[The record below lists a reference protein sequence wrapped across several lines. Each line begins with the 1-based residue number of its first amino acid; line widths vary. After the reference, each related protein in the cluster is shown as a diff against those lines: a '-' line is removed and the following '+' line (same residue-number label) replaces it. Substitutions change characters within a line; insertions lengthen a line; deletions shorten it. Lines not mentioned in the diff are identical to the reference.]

1 MRLNVVE
8 AGEGPPVVLLHGLF
22 GSAQNWG
29 GIQRQLATRHRVLA
43 IDLRN
48 HGASPRAAA
57 MDYPAMAADVAETMA
72 GVTAAPAA
80 VLGHSMGG
88 KVAMV
93 LALAGAA
100 AGQPAD
106 RRRHRPGPVSA
117 GAARLCRGDAGHR
130 PPPRPHPAGR
140 RCRPGRDHPRAR
152 HPRLPAAEPPP
163 AGGPAGLAPGPGRDR
178 RRHAG
183 DRGFPRAARAAMPAR
198 CWSWPGNAPAM
209 SARPRRR
216 ASRRSFPTSASP
228 PWPAPATGC
237 MPRTRPASSPRWSPS
252 SAEAGPRSGQR
263 ASATSMVPPAWPGAP
278 AACRARLASRAGR
291 ALRCSATSCSID
303 W

>member
-22 GSAQNWG
+22 GSGQNWG

-93 LALAGAA
+93 LALQEPQLVSRLVVADIAPIRYP
-100 AGQPAD
+100 PAL
-106 RRRHRPGPVSA
+106 RAYVEAMQAITLRPGLTRRDA
-117 GAARLCRGDAGHR
+117 DAALAETIPEPGIRAFLLQNLRLQES
-130 PPPRPHPAGR
+130 PP
-140 RCRPGRDHPRAR
+140 DW
-152 HPRLPAAEPPP
+152 RL
-163 AGGPAGLAPGPGRDR
+163 GLAEI
-178 RRHAG
+178 A
-183 DRGFPRAARAAMPAR
+183 AAMPGIEGFPSCPGAMPGR

-216 ASRRSFPTSASP
+216 ASRRSSPTSASP
-228 PWPAPATGC
+228 PWPGPATGC
-237 MPRTRPASSPRWSPS
+237 MRRTRPASSPRWSPS

-278 AACRARLASRAGR
+278 VACRARLASRAGR